1 MSHSDRK
8 LTPIHLKPSF
18 PELTLPPLGD
28 IPFTDRG
35 HFADTKK
42 ANLYAEAASQGG
54 SVKHYT
60 PVLGVEFKG
69 VSLKQLSKQA
79 LDDLA
84 LLIAERGVVGKS
96 FCALDFQSWQ
106 LILFLRTVFRKQ
118 DDLSIEDQLAIGA
131 HWGPCTFLLCCLHCA
146 RVDTTTSYSTR
157 TCHHRCSAQRR
168 P

>member
-1 MSHSDRK
+1 MTSLTLDENRTILVPCSTTMRKSTNTPTTWYANASVSHSDRE
-8 LTPIHLKPSF
+8 LTPIHLQPSF

-35 HFADTKK
+35 HFADAKK
-42 ANLYAEAASQGG
+42 ANLYAEAAAQGG

-84 LLIAERGVVGKS
+84 LLIAERGVVGMS
-96 FCALDFQSWQ
+96 LQFGLQGTAVNPHSPY
-106 LILFLRTVFRKQ
+106 
-118 DDLSIEDQLAIGA
+118 SIQE
-131 HWGPCTFLLCCLHCA
+131 A
-146 RVDTTTSYSTR
+146 R
-157 TCHHRCSAQRR
+157 
-168 P
+168 

>member
-1 MSHSDRK
+1 
-8 LTPIHLKPSF
+8 
-18 PELTLPPLGD
+18 LTLPPLGD

-35 HFADTKK
+35 HFADAKK
-42 ANLYAEAASQGG
+42 ANLYAEAAGQGG

-96 FCALDFQSWQ
+96 
-106 LILFLRTVFRKQ
+106 LRLGLPVMAANS
-118 DDLSIEDQLAIGA
+118 LSTDSIQE
-131 HWGPCTFLLCCLHCA
+131 A
-146 RVDTTTSYSTR
+146 R
-157 TCHHRCSAQRR
+157 
-168 P
+168 